1 MSVTQPDRRES
12 LRLLMLTAAAGVL
25 LPSLAFARTVGSGRA
40 QTETRT
46 VAHFDAIAVSG
57 GIQLTVRQGST
68 EGLQLSADD
77 NLLPLIETVVEPGR
91 QGSTLKIRVR
101 RGESIS
107 TRLPMKA
114 TVDVITLQALSLA
127 GSGRVDLGSL
137 QTKDLRLSLAG
148 SGDVRLD
155 ALSADSLHV
164 RISGS
169 GNVQGSGRSGQLNIK
184 ISGSGDVD
192 LTPMAADEVSVGIAG
207 SGDAQVTAN
216 KSLSVSIAGSGDV
229 TYGGTAT
236 AISSSV
242 AGSGKVKR
250 R

>member
-1 MSVTQPDRRES
+1 MTVNQADRRDA
-12 LRLLMLTAAAGVL
+12 LCRLMLTVAAGTLV
-25 LPSLAFARTVGSGRA
+25 PGLAFARTVGSGRS
-40 QTETRT
+40 QTETRP
-46 VAHFDAIAVSG
+46 VAHFDAIAVSD
-57 GIQLTVRQGST
+57 GIQLTVRQGTT

-77 NLLPLIETVVEPGR
+77 NLLPLIETVVEPGK
-91 QGSTLKIRVR
+91 QGTTLKIRVR

-107 TRLPMKA
+107 TRSPMQA
-114 TVDVITLQALSLA
+114 TVDVVTLQALSLA

-137 QTKDLRLSLAG
+137 QTKELRLSLAG
-148 SGDVRLD
+148 SGDARLD
-155 ALSADSLHV
+155 GLSADTLSV
-164 RISGS
+164 RIAGS
-169 GNVQGSGRSGQLNIK
+169 GNVQGSGRSAQVNIK

-207 SGDAQVTAN
+207 SGDAKVTAN